1 MAPKTAACCLL
12 LFLVSLFPAIVP
24 ARGQEDVKSRMAS
37 RLPVIDALK
46 AKGAVG
52 ENNRGY
58 LEFRGPAE
66 KADVVSAENADRTAL
81 FEDIAARQGTTA
93 EVVGRRFAVKFR
105 DLARPGEWLQDD
117 AGAWRK
123 K

>member
-1 MAPKTAACCLL
+1 MASKTAACLL
-12 LFLVSLFPAIVP
+12 LFLVSLVTAISP
-24 ARGQEDVKSRMAS
+24 ARGQEEVKARMAA

-66 KADVVSAENADRTAL
+66 KAEVVKAENADRSAL
-81 FEDIAARQGTTA
+81 FAGIAAQQGTTA

-105 DLARPGEWLQDD
+105 DLARPGEWFQDD
-117 AGAWRK
+117 AGTWRK